1 MNAMNKL
8 DSKGEKSSEV
18 TLKNIILAK
27 KRINDFVENIPL
39 NKCDRLSKQYD
50 ANIYVKRE
58 DLQKVRSYKIRG
70 AYNLI
75 SSLTEKEKKKGVVCA
90 SAGNHAQGV
99 AFSCNNLQIKGVIFV
114 PVVTPKQK
122 IDKINNFGNGWIELR
137 TKGADF
143 DEASKFAQGYCNEND
158 MTFVHPFD
166 DARTICGQGTIG
178 LEIYE
183 ELKNIDYI
191 FVPIGGG
198 GLISGISTY
207 FKEMNSNT
215 KIIGVEPK
223 GAASMNNSIKKGK
236 VVSLSKVNNF
246 VDGCA
251 VKKVGDLSYAITS
264 KNVKEFIK
272 IDEGNVAKT
281 MIDLYQNEGIIT
293 EPGGALSISALDY
306 VDVKGKTVVCII
318 SGGNNDISRYP
329 EIVEKSLVFQ
339 GLKHY
344 FIVEFAQAPG
354 QLKNFLDNV
363 LGPND
368 DISRFEYIK
377 KTNKERGPSLVGIEL
392 ANKNDYE
399 PLIKRMKDQ
408 GIKYKVVDSND
419 PLYSMLI

>member
-1 MNAMNKL
+1 MFLLPGRPVFWGRSDEGPGNKL
-8 DSKGEKSSEV
+8 CSV
-18 TLKNIILAK
+18 LAK
-27 KRINDFVENIPL
+27 
-39 NKCDRLSKQYD
+39 D
-50 ANIYVKRE
+50 A
-58 DLQKVRSYKIRG
+58 
-70 AYNLI
+70 
-75 SSLTEKEKKKGVVCA
+75 
-90 SAGNHAQGV
+90 
-99 AFSCNNLQIKGVIFV
+99 
-114 PVVTPKQK
+114 
-122 IDKINNFGNGWIELR
+122 
-137 TKGADF
+137 
-143 DEASKFAQGYCNEND
+143 
-158 MTFVHPFD
+158 
-166 DARTICGQGTIG
+166 
-178 LEIYE
+178 
-183 ELKNIDYI
+183 
-191 FVPIGGG
+191 
-198 GLISGISTY
+198 
-207 FKEMNSNT
+207 
-215 KIIGVEPK
+215 
-223 GAASMNNSIKKGK
+223 
-236 VVSLSKVNNF
+236 
-246 VDGCA
+246 
-251 VKKVGDLSYAITS
+251 GDLPYAITS

-306 VDVKGKTVVCII
+306 VDVKEKTVVCII